1 MFLISK
7 ARKYGN
13 WWISTVRCCT
23 EVTFPNTDKPYVQ
36 NPQQNGQCLNRVFLN
51 VKNLCETIL
60 WEISFEY

>member
-13 WWISTVRCCT
+13 WRISTVRCCT

-36 NPQQNGQCLNRVFLN
+36 NAQQSGQCLNRVFLD
-51 VKNLCETIL
+51 VKKIMRNYLL
-60 WEISFEY
+60 GNQF